1 MQICLQKN
9 GPCSATSATLVTVRV
24 HAANSTAFE
33 SVERVFANTEQK

>member
-9 GPCSATSATLVTVRV
+9 GPCSATSATLVTV